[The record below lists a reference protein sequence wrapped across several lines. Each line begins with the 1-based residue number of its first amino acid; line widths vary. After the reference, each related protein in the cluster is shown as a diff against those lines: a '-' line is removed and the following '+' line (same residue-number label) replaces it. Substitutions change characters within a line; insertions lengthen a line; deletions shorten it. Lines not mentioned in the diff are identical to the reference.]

1 MFLMYPLL
9 TALMIVVHQ
18 SDGLALCSP
27 LSFTRG
33 SVTAFGRN
41 RLTPTWSRTTPRLS
55 ASTKTGGAGGSV
67 LSSSL
72 LIAGTTIGGGFLAL
86 PRATAPA
93 GFFPST
99 LGLVLCWFY
108 LMSSAFALADATII
122 TSELEKNSD
131 DGNISIFRVC
141 SAAFGESSARIAGL
155 LFAVLMVSTLVAQ
168 LSKSGTLLSDLLG
181 SEKLAPRCTLLFSAL
196 MAMLTFGGG
205 AGVAERVN
213 SWLTAT
219 MLLAFGAVV
228 FSASRVGDY
237 TRLVRAH
244 WSALIP
250 SASDKWSIPV
260 LLQLLVYAETIPYI
274 VKRLGGDRRKI
285 RQSIAVGSFVPLVM
299 CIAWTGAALSAAPF
313 DPLTRTLFDPVNSL
327 VARGASSQSL
337 RSSILTLAASAI
349 STTVIGT
356 LLASTNFLE
365 DVFRVDS
372 NALPRK
378 QALTRLAL
386 RCIALFPCAL
396 LSAYGSRELY
406 YAATAFAGMFPVTA
420 LWGLF
425 PPLAFLSLSRRV
437 RQGKLN
443 GKMHLSHTLAML
455 NVVVSIFLLAFN
467 LFAAA
472 TAAATR
478 SL

>member
-1 MFLMYPLL
+1 MKNMILVL
-9 TALMIVVHQ
+9 TALLLLNLIHQ
-18 SDGLALCSP
+18 SDG
-27 LSFTRG
+27 
-33 SVTAFGRN
+33 FGQKG
-41 RLTPTWSRTTPRLS
+41 LTPTWSKTRLS
-55 ASTKTGGAGGSV
+55 VSTKNGGAEAAARGTV

-93 GFFPST
+93 GFLPST
-99 LGLVLCWFY
+99 LGLVLSWLY
-108 LMSSAFALADATII
+108 LLSSALALADATII
-122 TSELEKNSD
+122 TSELEKSID

-141 SAAFGESSARIAGL
+141 STAFGEASARIAGL
-155 LFAVLMVSTLVAQ
+155 LFVVLMVSTLVAQ

-205 AGVAERVN
+205 VGVAERVN

-219 MLLAFGAVV
+219 MLLAFGAVLL
-228 FSASRVGDY
+228 SASKVGDP
-237 TRLVRAH
+237 TRLVRAN

-260 LLQLLVYAETIPYI
+260 LLQLLVYSETIPYI
-274 VKRLGGDRRKI
+274 VSRLGGDRRKI
-285 RQSIAVGSFVPLVM
+285 RWSIAGGSFVPLVM

-313 DPLTRTLFDPVNSL
+313 DPLTRTLFDPVHSL

-365 DVFRVDS
+365 DIFRVDRI
-372 NALPRK
+372 APPRK
-378 QALTRLAL
+378 QALARLAL

-425 PPLAFLSLSRRV
+425 PPLAFLSLSRRQAQAHLSKV
-437 RQGKLN
+437 N
-443 GKMHLSHTLAML
+443 GKIYFSRTLALL
-455 NVVVSIFLLAFN
+455 NVGISVFLLAVN

-472 TAAATR
+472 FAAAR
-478 SL
+478 SW